1 VDGKKKRVPGMNAD
15 TAEQGR
21 QELNENQEALKE
33 KAQRQETK
41 EEQDIRRPRAIS
53 NLQAQGQESERKFT
67 PMDVNEVG
75 MNNEDVETES
85 KRNPDGSICEDCN

>member
-1 VDGKKKRVPGMNAD
+1 MKGVPGMNAD

-21 QELNENQEALKE
+21 QDSNENQEVLE
-33 KAQRQETK
+33 KKDKTQETK
-41 EEQDIRRPRAIS
+41 EEQDIRRQHAIS

-67 PMDVNEVG
+67 PMDVGGIEMENEGAEAEV
-75 MNNEDVETES
+75 

>member
-1 VDGKKKRVPGMNAD
+1 MDGKKKSVPGMNAD

-67 PMDVNEVG
+67 PMAVDG
-75 MNNEDVETES
+75 MNNEDVETEV